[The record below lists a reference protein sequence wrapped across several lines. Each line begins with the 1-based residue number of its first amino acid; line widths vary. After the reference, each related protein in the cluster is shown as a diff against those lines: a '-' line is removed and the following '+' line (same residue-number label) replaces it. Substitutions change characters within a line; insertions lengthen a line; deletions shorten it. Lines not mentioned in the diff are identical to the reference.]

1 MDKNNNK
8 QEAVGNVSELSD
20 LLDPIK
26 MQHEIFMRLIVSLW
40 GIYEQKGFDA
50 MKESMKKTTLKSIL
64 DIVDDGSL
72 PEEAMQGCVLGVMK
86 ANFNKSAKELGC
98 RTI

>member
-1 MDKNNNK
+1 MSNQNNK
-8 QEAVGNVSELSD
+8 QETDAPASEWSD

-26 MQHEIFMRLIVSLW
+26 MKHEALMHLIVALW
-40 GIYEQKGFDA
+40 HIYKEKGFSA
-50 MKESMKKTTLKSIL
+50 MKESMKKTSLKYIL

-72 PEEAMQGCVLGVMK
+72 PEETMQGCVLGVMK
-86 ANFNKSAKELGC
+86 VAFNNSAKALGC